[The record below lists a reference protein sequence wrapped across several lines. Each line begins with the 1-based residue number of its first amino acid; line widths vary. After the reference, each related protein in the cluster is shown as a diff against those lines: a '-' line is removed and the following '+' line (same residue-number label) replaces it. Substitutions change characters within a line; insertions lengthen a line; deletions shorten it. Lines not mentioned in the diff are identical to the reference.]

1 MNKLIKEL
9 AELAHIGLFED
20 KSNGWSVLAGTDQH
34 LTKFTELVIQ
44 ECARIGELKEQ
55 HASGYDAGGNHVPVY
70 DPDISVG
77 WYMRKHF
84 GVE

>member
-1 MNKLIKEL
+1 MNKRIREL

-34 LTKFTELVIQ
+34 LSKFTELVIQ
-44 ECARIGELKEQ
+44 ECVRIGELKEQ
-55 HASGYDAGGNHVPVY
+55 GASGFDAGGNHVPVY

-84 GVE
+84 GFD